1 MDDDHVFVCLNFI
14 LYIYIHV
21 YIYIYIHTY
30 VYTIYHI
37 YNIYVLYIYILI
49 WSFGGYIPF
58 SDKAITYRTVGLVGK
73 HG

>member
-1 MDDDHVFVCLNFI
+1 M
-14 LYIYIHV
+14 YIQ
-21 YIYIYIHTY
+21 
-30 VYTIYHI
+30 YTIYII
-37 YNIYVLYIYILI
+37 YICIIYIYILI